1 MAQGPSD
8 SVCRTLL
15 SLLAK
20 RNLVRHWADRAD
32 PQSDLRSEC
41 RNLAA
46 DSVWIAKLKQYLQ
59 SNPIIQESLETLLA
73 QLAMAAN
80 VRWPDVP
87 AIQQGLA
94 RRGWHIGRWLP
105 TFLLIDGPLGRLL
118 RDANSPLNDRLRNDH
133 SSLPLL
139 ANARDAFNNGLFR
152 RVRNG
157 FGHWSF
163 FWKDVGQSSEI
174 TIINWETGAEEAR
187 LSLLEAE
194 ALHFV
199 SYSVIYSLDEEVLRR
214 L

>member
-1 MAQGPSD
+1 MA
-8 SVCRTLL
+8 
-15 SLLAK
+15 
-20 RNLVRHWADRAD
+20 N
-32 PQSDLRSEC
+32 
-41 RNLAA
+41 
-46 DSVWIAKLKQYLQ
+46 LKQYLQ
-59 SNPIIQESLETLLA
+59 SNPIIQDSLETLLA

-80 VRWPDVP
+80 VRWQDVP
-87 AIQQGLA
+87 EIQQGLA

-118 RDANSPLNDRLRNDH
+118 RDPNSPLNSRLRNDH
-133 SSLPLL
+133 KSLPLL
-139 ANARDAFNNGLFR
+139 ANARDAFNNDLFR

-174 TIINWETGAEEAR
+174 TIINWESGAEEAR
-187 LSLLEAE
+187 LSLLEGE

-199 SYSVIYSLDEEVLRR
+199 SHSVIYSVDEEILRR